1 MNTPEQRARTYR
13 LKAEEIRT
21 SAEDMRDP
29 ETRTG
34 FLRIAR
40 NYDLMANSIDTLHK
54 IRHKRE
60 TL

>member
-21 SAEDMRDP
+21 SAEDMRYP
-29 ETRTG
+29 ETRIG

-40 NYDLMANSIDTLHK
+40 DYDLMADNIETLHK
-54 IRHKRE
+54 LRMGE
-60 TL
+60 TAL